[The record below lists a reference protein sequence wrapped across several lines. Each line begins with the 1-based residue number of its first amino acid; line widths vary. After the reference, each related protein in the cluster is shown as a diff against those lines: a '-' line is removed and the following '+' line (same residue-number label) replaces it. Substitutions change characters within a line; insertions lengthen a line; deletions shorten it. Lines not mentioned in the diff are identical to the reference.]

1 MLTGS
6 RLVATATGG
15 SACRCLGRVRLA
27 MASIRRL
34 LPEATSLPGGGEN
47 CGKENGKRDKM
58 GISCSISACTDVVT
72 QYRSYLQGAGLR
84 PSADGSAVRTSLV
97 AGDG

>member
-1 MLTGS
+1 MSLSWS
-6 RLVATATGG
+6 RPTCDGIDP
-15 SACRCLGRVRLA
+15 SASTRGDEFAR
-27 MASIRRL
+27 
-34 LPEATSLPGGGEN
+34 GGEN